1 MSTRGFFLSVAT
13 TASLLAGSACATP
26 SISGEAAKNLVTQ
39 KGAFLLD
46 VRTPEE
52 FKEGHVAGA
61 TNIPVQVLESRMAE
75 LSDKKDVDI
84 VVYCRSGMRSAK
96 AAAMLK
102 EKGFTKVH
110 DLGGMS
116 NWK

>member
-1 MSTRGFFLSVAT
+1 MHARSLGLIA
-13 TASLLAGSACATP
+13 LLAGSACATP
-26 SISGEAAKNLVTQ
+26 SISGEAARALVTQ

-52 FKEGHVAGA
+52 FKEGHVEGA
-61 TNIPVQVLESRMAE
+61 TNIPVQVLESRLAE
-75 LSDKKDVDI
+75 LADKKEKDI
-84 VVYCRSGMRSAK
+84 VVYCRSGMRSAR
-96 AAAMLK
+96 AAALLK
-102 EKGFTKVH
+102 ERGFVKVH